1 MRCGDLMT
9 SEVEVFCEADT
20 VQHVA
25 RRMRELDVGFA
36 PVCDRDGRPLGTLT
50 DRDIAL
56 RVCAED
62 RLASRIPARDVM
74 TRGPVTCKET
84 DGLDVAEARM
94 REHHKSRVMVV
105 AADGRLVGVISLSD
119 IAEAEDDARAA
130 ATLRGIAGRDA
141 QPGQQA
147 H

>member
-9 SEVEVFCEADT
+9 SEAEVFREADT

-25 RRMRELDVGFA
+25 RRMRDLDVGFA
-36 PVCDRDGRPLGTLT
+36 PICDREGRPVGTLT

-62 RLASRIPARDVM
+62 LKASTTLARDVM
-74 TRGPVTCKET
+74 TRGAVVCFER
-84 DGLDVAEARM
+84 DELEVAEDRM
-94 REHHKSRVMVV
+94 REHHKSRIIVV
-105 AADGRLVGVISLSD
+105 ADDGRLVGVISLSD
-119 IAEAEDDARAA
+119 IAAAEDDARAA
-130 ATLRGIAGRDA
+130 ATLRGITGREERE
-141 QPGQQA
+141 PGI

>member
-9 SEVEVFCEADT
+9 SEVEVFSEADT

-36 PVCDRDGRPLGTLT
+36 PVCDRDGRPIGTLT

-62 RLASRIPARDVM
+62 LSAASTSARDVM
-74 TRGPVTCKET
+74 THGAVTCLET
-84 DGLDVAEARM
+84 EGLDVAEARM
-94 REHHKSRVMVV
+94 RQHHKNRIMVV
-105 AADGRLVGVISLSD
+105 AKDGRLVGVISLSD
-119 IAEAEDDARAA
+119 IAEAEDDAHAA
-130 ATLRGIAGRDA
+130 ATLRGIAGRE
-141 QPGQQA
+141 QPQEGV

>member
-9 SEVEVFCEADT
+9 SEVEVFGEADT

-36 PVCDRDGRPLGTLT
+36 PVCDREGRPVGTIT

-62 RLASRIPARDVM
+62 LSAASTTARDVM
-74 TRGPVTCKET
+74 TRGAVTWITPLYAKRWPSASSKT
-84 DGLDVAEARM
+84 T
-94 REHHKSRVMVV
+94 SR
-105 AADGRLVGVISLSD
+105 
-119 IAEAEDDARAA
+119 
-130 ATLRGIAGRDA
+130 
-141 QPGQQA
+141 
-147 H
+147 

>member
-9 SEVEVFCEADT
+9 SEVEVFSETDT

-25 RRMRELDVGFA
+25 RRMRDLDVGFA
-36 PVCDRDGRPLGTLT
+36 PVCDRDGRPVGTIT

-62 RLASRIPARDVM
+62 LAAGRTLARDVM
-74 TRGPVTCKET
+74 TRGAVTCREG
-84 DGLDVAEARM
+84 DGVDAAEARM
-94 REHHKSRVMVV
+94 REHHKSRIMIV
-105 AADGRLVGVISLSD
+105 AGDGRLVGVISLSD
-119 IAEAEDDARAA
+119 VAEAEDDARAG
-130 ATLRGIAGRDA
+130 ATLRGIAGRD
-141 QPGQQA
+141 GQLQT